1 MFLSILVALF
11 LGFTVSFVI
20 TPDPTGV
27 FPAVVG
33 IVLTGILSLVF
44 YFGIQRILALNKSSA

>member
-20 TPDPTGV
+20 TPTQQV
-27 FPAVVG
+27 FSQ
-33 IVLTGILSLVF
+33 LSWELF
-44 YFGIQRILALNKSSA
+44 